1 MDKKLQA
8 IAEAFSNGQFDQT
21 YPCLAADIV
30 WTVVGEET
38 FRGKEA
44 VMANCEH
51 TAAYFRSVTTHFKTI
66 HVIAGGNCI
75 AISGTAEFLCNN
87 KRVAFV
93 QACDVYEF
101 TKTGELKAITSYCI
115 PDKA

>member
-30 WTVVGEET
+30 WTIVGEDT
-38 FRGKEA
+38 FSGKEA
-44 VMANCEH
+44 VIAHCEH
-51 TAAYFRSVTTHFKTI
+51 TAAYFRSVITNFKTI
-66 HVIAGGNCI
+66 HVITSGNRI
-75 AISGTAEFLCNN
+75 AITGTAEFFRNN
-87 KRVAFV
+87 QRVAFV

-101 TKTGELKAITSYCI
+101 TPTGELKAITSYCI
-115 PDKA
+115 PEKN